1 MFSLQQQMA
10 SEINPCFCQERKEKL
25 ILIFQTSFW
34 QSIDQVVIIQ
44 EKEKCKVFNIVFCR

>member
-25 ILIFQTSFW
+25 ILIFSDKFLAEHW
-34 QSIDQVVIIQ
+34 SSGNNSR
-44 EKEKCKVFNIVFCR
+44 KRKM